1 MRNNYYDSPWRWDPK
16 KGEEQEKRGEE
27 TPDSPVKPSVP
38 APYGEV
44 PAPSSPGPV
53 RVFTSQEQLGYTPE
67 LRQKKPR
74 PVRRRKTGIPGFCV
88 CLLLLL
94 ALVGGAV
101 YLKGGVDPEAFS
113 ANGVQGIWDVIEN
126 WGRGDSWQKG
136 DDPGVQD
143 PDQWG
148 FGPFEEDDDWLEALK
163 NTTIRSAPTGDGTT
177 LSLTGAGEALTPQ
190 AIYEKLSPSIVG
202 IRVTVDLGYN
212 LGTGVIMSED
222 GYIITNAHVIA
233 GGKSVDVLFADDS
246 RRGAFLVG
254 YDSEYD
260 LAVLKVKTAGLPVAE
275 FGDSDTLLVGD
286 PAWAI
291 GNPLGEE
298 LRGTMTDGIV
308 SAINR
313 DVGAENGQMTL
324 IQTTAAL
331 NSGNSGGALI
341 NAAGQ
346 VIGITNMK
354 MMSDEE
360 TIEGLGF
367 AIPSRSVKLVVDEI
381 IENGFYQGSPLLGI
395 TVRTNYDEN
404 DRPAGAYIVS
414 VETKSDAY
422 AQGLRPGHVIV
433 GANGQKVDTME
444 DLLAAKEGLTFGDTL
459 TLEVNTLRGTHT
471 VTVKLMSRRDMEQS

>member
-16 KGEEQEKRGEE
+16 KGEEQEQKGEE
-27 TPDSPVKPSVP
+27 LPGSPVKPSVP

-44 PAPSSPGPV
+44 PAPSVQGPV

-74 PVRRRKTGIPGFCV
+74 PVRRRKTGLPGFFLCLA
-88 CLLLLL
+88 LLLG
-94 ALVGGAV
+94 LVGGAV
-101 YLKGGVDPEAFS
+101 YLNGGVDPGAFS
-113 ANGVQGIWDVIEN
+113 TNGFQGIWDTIEN
-126 WGRGDSWQKG
+126 WGKGDDWQKG

-148 FGPFEEDDDWLEALK
+148 FAPFEEEDWLEALK
-163 NTTIRSAPTGDGTT
+163 DTAIRSAPTGDGTT
-177 LSLTGAGEALTPQ
+177 LPLTGAGEALTPQ

-260 LAVLKVKTAGLPVAE
+260 LAVLKVQATGLPVAE

-367 AIPSRSVKLVVDEI
+367 AIPTRSVKLVVDEI
-381 IENGFYQGSPLLGI
+381 IQNGFYQGSPLLGI
-395 TVRTNYDEN
+395 TVRTNYDEK
-404 DRPAGAYIVS
+404 DQPAGAYIVS
-414 VETKSDAY
+414 VEPKSDAY
-422 AQGLRPGHVIV
+422 VQGLRPGHVIV
-433 GANGQKVDTME
+433 GANGQKVTTME

-459 TLEVNTLRGTHT
+459 TMEVITLRGTHT
-471 VTVKLMSRRDMEQS
+471 VTVKLMSRRDME

>member
-16 KGEEQEKRGEE
+16 KGEEL
-27 TPDSPVKPSVP
+27 PDSPVKPSVP

-44 PAPSSPGPV
+44 PAPSVQGPV

-67 LRQKKPR
+67 LRQKKPQ
-74 PVRRRKTGIPGFCV
+74 PVRRRKTGLPGFFACLI
-88 CLLLLL
+88 LLLG
-94 ALVGGAV
+94 LVGGAV
-101 YLKGGVDPEAFS
+101 YLEGGIDPQVFS
-113 ANGVQGIWDVIEN
+113 ANGLQGIWDTIEN
-126 WGRGDSWQKG
+126 WGKGNDWQKG
-136 DDPGVQD
+136 DDFPNQRD

-148 FGPFEEDDDWLEALK
+148 FDPFEEDDDWLEALK
-163 NTTIRSAPTGDGTT
+163 NTTIRTAPTGDGTT
-177 LSLTGAGEALTPQ
+177 LSLTGAGEPLTPQ

-202 IRVTVDLGYN
+202 IRVSVDLGYN

-233 GGKSVDVLFADDS
+233 GGKSVDVLFPDDS
-246 RRGAFLVG
+246 RRGASLVG

-260 LAVLKVKTAGLPVAE
+260 LAVLKVKATGLPVAE
-275 FGDSDTLLVGD
+275 FGDSDALLVGD

-341 NAAGQ
+341 NTAGQ

-367 AIPSRSVKLVVDEI
+367 AIPTQSVKLVVDEI
-381 IENGFYQGSPLLGI
+381 IEKGFYQGSPLLGI

-404 DRPAGAYIVS
+404 NQPAGAYIVS

-433 GANGQKVDTME
+433 RANGQKVDTME
-444 DLLAAKEGLTFGDTL
+444 DLLAAKEGLTFGDAL

-471 VTVKLMSRRDMEQS
+471 VTVKLMSRRDME